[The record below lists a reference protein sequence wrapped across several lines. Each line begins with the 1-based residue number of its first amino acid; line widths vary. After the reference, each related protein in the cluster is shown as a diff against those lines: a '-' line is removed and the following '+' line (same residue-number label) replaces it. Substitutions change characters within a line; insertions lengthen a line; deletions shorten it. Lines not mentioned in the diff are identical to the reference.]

1 MARIVIDLNT
11 ALESNRNYYVTV
23 DEGFVV
29 DAVTGEPNPAIT
41 DKNAITFT
49 SQPEFEFTEFVPED
63 DATGF
68 RFDTVSKSRRI
79 DVIFEQDVFKGSG
92 FITLYNTA
100 DPDNPVLIET
110 FDVATDVFFRFS
122 PPSAPNT
129 LGRRITIYATDFFTG
144 RDHKLIVDDGALLDG
159 KCMSNRE
166 LVGFD
171 GLAVDNITVDMK
183 HQELLASTPVGED
196 IDSETGLITVEYCKP
211 VVINTG
217 NFYLYDSTDQ
227 LIEIIP
233 VDRSPNFVGNN
244 KDGVSSVVHL
254 FPQYRLDE
262 FTEYYVTSDREV
274 LDDTAGFSN
283 GPLVKNDSSVTVL
296 VYKPR
301 FKGQLIIQFNRDV
314 KSSEDYPAEGK
325 VYLRRLADQ
334 ATVKTWDVK
343 WNQSWLGSA
352 NPFAAAT
359 DSPVIVQDDLIEY
372 IDNRAFLTASLA
384 QGVNYYILIDTGAF
398 KDIDQIPA
406 PGVVEILDWS
416 FSTYNGPIIESVDQ
430 LGTGSQYV
438 RLNWNDPVAVN
449 INSESDPRA
458 PKIVDFTT
466 DEIEV
471 RRTSGNVLE
480 SIIPA
485 ENIFAGEMFGQQLAF
500 DNKVNFDHGV
510 FGPYDLNCH
519 ILIGAEYFS
528 NDKGFRHL
536 GVANTTLPIQ
546 VNNSI
551 LKQYPDNAATGGRFT
566 VAVNPGQSLAYAPD
580 ELGGFVGIT
589 LQFDRQI
596 QVPEQNKTISIKD
609 FATNGATYNATYT
622 IVGGGNGEIL
632 SQGGIANGGF
642 RESPDFDT
650 AVDYFDTAL
659 PKFNQIN
666 IPLRLDTIN
675 IGDRFYVEVDAGAVV
690 DFRGVEFRG
699 INDKTVAN
707 FFIGDLDA
715 INYLPRRASE
725 NVIFGFRQVGPPGA
739 PELPDFFITFNEP
752 VTANSAAGQ
761 RIRLHRADNDQVVL
775 TRAANQITIINN
787 LDGLPFR
794 NRVGFGLDGPL
805 SPNTEF
811 YFTVDAGMFV
821 PTSPGATP
829 FPGISDTNFWR
840 FRTFSMGAVFGSTI
854 NGSRVTRGFSANLEV
869 TNAFSV
875 AVTLSPAGAIVLMVS
890 AATLTAVV
898 GRIIPTGAQ
907 LDTTTQ
913 MLTVTSSVDG
923 DANLEV
929 ATQLSAVGEFL
940 VNFDSELQVQST
952 LTATADVI
960 QLAIGS
966 FFQGGYFTG
975 YINQGGQRYAILVAP
990 AASGQS
996 STGLQWKQANTGD
1009 TSQTITLNNG
1019 QASTASVTSGSSTI
1033 HPAAAFCSELTIN
1046 GFSDWYLPARD
1057 ELELCY
1063 RNLKPTTN
1071 LNNAPNVRSKSNF
1084 VYPEGNDVSGD
1095 TVGINRNSDPTGA
1108 AYTSTNPART
1118 SVLAFR
1124 SGGAEAFLEA
1134 LYWSSSEFSNIATWW
1149 QNFQDG
1155 AQSNSNKD
1163 QVRRV
1168 RAVRRV
1174 PA

>member
-1 MARIVIDLNT
+1 MARIVIDLDT
-11 ALESNRNYYVTV
+11 ALAPNGNYYVTV

-49 SQPEFEFTEFVPED
+49 AQPEFEFTEFVPED

-100 DPDNPVLIET
+100 DPDNPVPIET

-244 KDGVSSVVHL
+244 KDGVSSVLHL

-274 LDDTAGFSN
+274 VDDTAGFSN

-466 DEIEV
+466 NEIEV

-551 LKQYPDNAATGGRFT
+551 LKQYPALAGTGGRFT
-566 VAVNPGQSLAYAPD
+566 VAVNPGESLAYAPD

-609 FATNGATYNATYT
+609 FATNGATYNTTYT

-642 RESPDFDT
+642 RESPDFNT

-675 IGDRFYVEVDAGAVV
+675 IGDRFYVEVDSGAVV

-725 NVIFGFRQVGPPGA
+725 NVIFGFRQVGPFGTPQ
-739 PELPDFFITFNEP
+739 LPDFFITFNEP
-752 VTANSAAGQ
+752 VNANSAAGQ
-761 RIRLHRADNDQVVL
+761 RIRLRRADNDQLVL
-775 TRAANQITIINN
+775 SLDGSDITIINN

-794 NRVGFGLDGPL
+794 NRAGFNI
-805 SPNTEF
+805 SPNTPLSSDTE
-811 YFTVDAGMFV
+811 YYITVDAGMFV
-821 PTSPGATP
+821 PTSPGSTP
-829 FPGISDTNFWR
+829 FPGISDKNFWR

-854 NGSRVTRGFSANLEV
+854 NAVRISEFSAALDV
-869 TNAFSV
+869 ST
-875 AVTLSPAGAIVLMVS
+875 TLSAS
-890 AATLTAVV
+890 AYQAELKVITSLNAE
-898 GRIIPTGAQ
+898 AQ
-907 LDTTTQ
+907 Y
-913 MLTVTSSVDG
+913 
-923 DANLEV
+923 NLGG
-929 ATQLSAVGEFL
+929 LSAVL
-940 VNFDSELQVQST
+940 PVTTSLTSTVSE
-952 LTATADVI
+952 AFGGFI
-960 QLAIGS
+960 
-966 FFQGGYFTG
+966 QGGYLAG
-975 YINQGGQRYAILVAP
+975 YIIDDGQRYGIVVAP
-990 AASGQS
+990 RQLGES
-996 STGLQWKQANTGD
+996 SNFLEIANFEVESVPEGILTF
-1009 TSQTITLNNG
+1009 TNG
-1019 QASTASVTSGSSTI
+1019 
-1033 HPAAAFCSELTIN
+1033 PAATAAMVALGNASKFPAAHFCNNLNIN
-1046 GFSDWYLPARD
+1046 GFTDWYLPARD

-1063 RNLKPTTN
+1063 RNLKPIDMSNDITFRGFPPNPTDPLPGTN
-1071 LNNAPNVRSKSNF
+1071 DEF
-1084 VYPEGNDVSGD
+1084 GD
-1095 TVGINRNSDPTGA
+1095 THGINRNSDPIGA
-1108 AYTSTNPART
+1108 AYTLNEPFQTPATIFQRPPVGPEAPGALAGEQAFASEYTNFNVLSRYLTSSIFQPGPNQFPTPNAWVQEFGEPDFAGNQSIQQRPA
-1118 SVLAFR
+1118 
-1124 SGGAEAFLEA
+1124 A
-1134 LYWSSSEFSNIATWW
+1134 L
-1149 QNFQDG
+1149 
-1155 AQSNSNKD
+1155 
-1163 QVRRV
+1163 V
-1168 RAVRRV
+1168 RAVRRF